1 MLSRSEI
8 IIITIG
14 SALVINLIKLPI
26 LYKDFSK
33 FNFNIFKL
41 YDVLV
46 VAFSISLCGLLLN
59 HAKIPYDQFIMWL
72 LVLTIGLIIF
82 YWLITNQVYV
92 SDNDYLKTVRENS
105 DINIMLSKKI
115 LLKENINHKTKELA
129 SLIIQNEEN
138 QLNKINEIINLHNNK
153 DKL

>member
-26 LYKDFSK
+26 LYKDFYK
-33 FNFNIFKL
+33 FNFNIYKL
-41 YDVLV
+41 YDILV
-46 VAFSISLCGLLLN
+46 VAFSISLCGLLAN
-59 HAKIPYDQFIMWL
+59 HAKIPYNQFIVWL

-92 SDNDYLKTVRENS
+92 SDNDYLKTVRENT

-115 LLKENINHKTKELA
+115 LEKKDIDSETKELA
-129 SLIIQNEEN
+129 NFIIKNQGNE
-138 QLNKINEIINLHNNK
+138 LNKINNLIK
-153 DKL
+153 KIYK

>member
-33 FNFNIFKL
+33 FNFNIYKL
-41 YDVLV
+41 YDILV
-46 VAFSISLCGLLLN
+46 VAFSISLCGLLAN
-59 HAKIPYDQFIMWL
+59 HAKIPYDQFIVWL

-92 SDNDYLKTVRENS
+92 SDTDYLKTIRENV
-105 DINIMLSKKI
+105 DINITLSKKI
-115 LLKENINHKTKELA
+115 LLKENINHETKELA
-129 SLIIQNEEN
+129 NFIIQNQEN
-138 QLNKINEIINLHNNK
+138 ELNKINEIINSHNNK

>member
-46 VAFSISLCGLLLN
+46 VAFSISLCGLLIN
-59 HAKIPYDQFIMWL
+59 HAKIPYDQFIVWL
-72 LVLTIGLIIF
+72 LVLTIGLREYYKNLGYITDSKVGYFQYKSLQDKII
-82 YWLITNQVYV
+82 LNQ
-92 SDNDYLKTVRENS
+92 
-105 DINIMLSKKI
+105 
-115 LLKENINHKTKELA
+115 
-129 SLIIQNEEN
+129 
-138 QLNKINEIINLHNNK
+138 NLFK
-153 DKL
+153 